1 MSAGVLPD
9 SLDTAV
15 GGTVMFSTTLS
26 PAETPLTVV
35 WCSRG
40 PIITSTPTAN
50 ITDPDY
56 EGSITLF
63 RSTGSLELRDVLD
76 GDIGQYRVT
85 IVTTE
90 RKKLTGSTDLR
101 VHVPITGA
109 QLSLSSEDLLE
120 FNSSVTFSCSVSSGS
135 SLSFLWQ
142 NISSDISASDGVR
155 ITDGGA
161 KLTVLNV
168 TRYDQGPFRCSV
180 FNPVSRV
187 LTDPLTLSISY
198 GPDDVY
204 VQVSPSQEHFEEGS
218 NIRLSCSSSSS
229 PPARLQWFVNGTL
242 LPNTG
247 AELLYEGRIR
257 LFRSTGSLELENVSN
272 NDRGTYK
279 VSLVITGGEPRHGST
294 DLRVHVPITGAQLTP
309 SSEDLLEFNSSVTFS
324 CSVSSGSSLSF
335 LWQNIS
341 SEISASDGVRI
352 TDGGAKLTVLN
363 VTRYDQGPFR
373 CSVFNPVSRV
383 LTDPLTLSISYGPDD
398 VDLQVSPSQEH
409 FEEGSNIRLSCSS
422 SSSPPARLQWF
433 VNSTLLPNTGAELVL
448 TAATEAQSGAYSCQA
463 FNSKTLRYRTSAA
476 AVTVLGPITAAQ
488 LSLSSEDLLE
498 FNSSVTFSCSVSSGS
513 SLSFLWQNISSE
525 ISASDGVR
533 ITDGGAKLTVLN
545 VTRYDQ
551 GPFRC
556 SVFNPVS
563 RVLTDPLTLSI
574 SYGPDDVDVQVSPS
588 QEHFEEG
595 SNIRLSCSSSSSPPA
610 RLQWF
615 VNGTLLPNTGAELV
629 LTAAT
634 EAQSGAYSCQAFNSK
649 TLRYRTSSAA
659 VTVLGKISAFIRFL
673 NTF

>member
-9 SLDTAV
+9 SLDAAV

-26 PAETPLTVV
+26 PTETPLTVV
-35 WCSRG
+35 WRSSG

-50 ITDPDY
+50 ITAPKYD
-56 EGSITLF
+56 GTITLF
-63 RSTGSLELRDVLD
+63 RSTGSLELRDVHD
-76 GDIGQYRVT
+76 DDIGKYRVT

-90 RKKLTGSTDLR
+90 RKRLTGSTDLR

-109 QLSLSSEDLLE
+109 QLTPSSEDLLE

-142 NISSDISASDGVR
+142 NISSEISASDGVR

-180 FNPVSRV
+180 FNPVSRGV
-187 LTDPLTLSISY
+187 TDPLTLSISY
-198 GPDDVY
+198 GPDDVDL
-204 VQVSPSQEHFEEGS
+204 QVSPSQEHFEEGS

-229 PPARLQWFVNGTL
+229 PPARLQWFVNDTL

-247 AELLYEGRIR
+247 AELLVSSTQKGYYSCQAFNSKTLRY
-257 LFRSTGSLELENVSN
+257 RSSRRTATVLL
-272 NDRGTYK
+272 
-279 VSLVITGGEPRHGST
+279 
-294 DLRVHVPITGAQLTP
+294 VPITAAQLTP

-409 FEEGSNIRLSCSS
+409 F
-422 SSSPPARLQWF
+422 
-433 VNSTLLPNTGAELVL
+433 
-448 TAATEAQSGAYSCQA
+448 
-463 FNSKTLRYRTSAA
+463 K
-476 AVTVLGPITAAQ
+476 
-488 LSLSSEDLLE
+488 
-498 FNSSVTFSCSVSSGS
+498 
-513 SLSFLWQNISSE
+513 
-525 ISASDGVR
+525 
-533 ITDGGAKLTVLN
+533 
-545 VTRYDQ
+545 
-551 GPFRC
+551 
-556 SVFNPVS
+556 
-563 RVLTDPLTLSI
+563 
-574 SYGPDDVDVQVSPS
+574 
-588 QEHFEEG
+588 EG

-649 TLRYRTSSAA
+649 TRRYRTSAAA
-659 VTVLGKISAFIRFL
+659 VTVLGKISAFIRPL